1 VSRLRGGGAEGLADL
16 ESTRARLFEIEEE
29 NAGLRRKVEVELYNQ
44 IRRLEVDLSEA
55 KAQNQNNNHNT
66 RTMHNASRDGFAGG
80 RPGRSLIAE
89 EDAFLNAE
97 RLKDETEAL
106 RIEKRKLEL
115 QALGQDSSQLELKFD
130 LGLKDQEI
138 DRLKRRIKELEASN
152 SIMTSNGG
160 GGGTSS
166 GTTAGGEGG
175 RSAGSRFSRERDLEG
190 VVDGLQKVVHKLKAE
205 NERLRAGGSEQVKV
219 GAAQRQAKE
228 AKAKL
233 SALEVELSSLK
244 ARAIAGDDAM
254 NKLSQKQEQLN
265 QVKRHLKQRDDELR
279 NANSRAEKAEREL
292 NTIEEE
298 ARQSSS
304 KVNKL
309 ENEMRRLQK
318 QLQSS
323 SHDRGN
329 GHGAGGG
336 GQRALLEEIEASRI
350 EIDRLR
356 NKLSS
361 SSQLSHQDLNQYELN
376 QNKLNNEMKSLQ
388 MEYEGAK
395 REIMRLQDRLS
406 RNGNGGGIGREVIEL
421 KEENAKLREE
431 LSAFDMD
438 FFEEI
443 EDLKFKYAEAVRKLQ
458 RYE

>member
-1 VSRLRGGGAEGLADL
+1 
-16 ESTRARLFEIEEE
+16 
-29 NAGLRRKVEVELYNQ
+29 
-44 IRRLEVDLSEA
+44 
-55 KAQNQNNNHNT
+55 
-66 RTMHNASRDGFAGG
+66 
-80 RPGRSLIAE
+80 
-89 EDAFLNAE
+89 
-97 RLKDETEAL
+97 
-106 RIEKRKLEL
+106 
-115 QALGQDSSQLELKFD
+115 
-130 LGLKDQEI
+130 
-138 DRLKRRIKELEASN
+138 
-152 SIMTSNGG
+152 
-160 GGGTSS
+160 
-166 GTTAGGEGG
+166 
-175 RSAGSRFSRERDLEG
+175 
-190 VVDGLQKVVHKLKAE
+190 
-205 NERLRAGGSEQVKV
+205 
-219 GAAQRQAKE
+219 
-228 AKAKL
+228 
-233 SALEVELSSLK
+233 
-244 ARAIAGDDAM
+244 
-254 NKLSQKQEQLN
+254 
-265 QVKRHLKQRDDELR
+265 
-279 NANSRAEKAEREL
+279 
-292 NTIEEE
+292 
-298 ARQSSS
+298 
-304 KVNKL
+304 
-309 ENEMRRLQK
+309 MRRLQK